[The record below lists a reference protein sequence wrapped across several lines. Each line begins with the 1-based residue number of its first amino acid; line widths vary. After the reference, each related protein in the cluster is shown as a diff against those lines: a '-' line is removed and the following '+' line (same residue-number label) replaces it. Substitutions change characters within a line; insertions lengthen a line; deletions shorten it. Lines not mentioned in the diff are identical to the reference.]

1 MFATINKM
9 SMNSTTLIFLFLI
22 FATNTMNA
30 QQFTPP
36 VNIPKL
42 VKETLHGVMLTDSYR
57 HLEDKENPEVISW
70 TKQQHDATMEYLK
83 KTAPDVPGL
92 NDEIRILFDRDVT
105 SPPRIKKGNV
115 FFSRRKKGELQF
127 KYYAL
132 INGKE
137 KLLFDPVALDPSG
150 KTAISGVVIYKDA
163 SKLAVA
169 TQTKGAEI
177 TDYRII
183 DAKTG
188 EQIGETLPGVS
199 NFTWKQDESKVFITP
214 RTKELIEHQIPLGV
228 YEHTLGK
235 PLTDAIKLLAPV
247 DAKDFASIY
256 EPEDEQ
262 VQVWSTGDFYSNTI
276 SIRKI
281 GSSDKPR
288 VIYSS
293 EKYKSYP
300 EFRGN
305 TIYWFTNH
313 EAPNFY
319 IATSTLES
327 PEFEK
332 AKVLVPEGKTV
343 IEGFDVTS
351 TYLLVQDKKD
361 VMSRIMVHDLN
372 GAFIKE
378 LTLPEFGNVASMSYD
393 RDEDIVYVSIS
404 SFTATQKIYK
414 LDGKKLTWE
423 FYYQDEIPM
432 DLTDIH
438 ASLEFVESKDGV
450 KIPLFIVHKKDIK
463 KDGNNPVLITGYGG
477 FNIGMSPEFVG
488 YNASFLKRG
497 GIYVRVG
504 LRGGN
509 EYGEAWHL
517 DGMLKKKQHTFD
529 DMIAATEWLITN
541 KYSNSNRIV
550 ARGGSNGG
558 LLMGAIATQRPDLYR
573 AIICQ
578 VPLLDMIRYH
588 KFRIARYW
596 IPEYGDPDKAEDF
609 GTLLQY
615 SPYHNIKAGVPL
627 PEMLVS
633 VGEFDMRV
641 DPLHGKK
648 FVAIAQSRPEQDKP
662 VMLHVDFDAGHGTG
676 KSIEQTIEDQAF
688 FWRYIFSRLN
698 MN

>member
-150 KTAISGVVIYKDA
+150 KTAISGVVINKDA

-235 PLTDAIKLLAPV
+235 PLTDAIKLLAPA

-313 EAPNFY
+313 DAPNFY

-393 RDEDIVYVSIS
+393 RDEDIVYVAIS

>member
-150 KTAISGVVIYKDA
+150 KTAISGVVINKDA

-235 PLTDAIKLLAPV
+235 PLTDAIKLLAPA

-319 IATSTLES
+319 ITTSTLES

>member
-36 VNIPKL
+36 VNTPKL
-42 VKETLHGVMLTDSYR
+42 VKEQLHGVMLTDSYR

-150 KTAISGVVIYKDA
+150 KTAISGVVINKDA

-235 PLTDAIKLLAPV
+235 PLTDAIKLLAPA

-558 LLMGAIATQRPDLYR
+558 LLMGAIATQRPDLCR

>member
-36 VNIPKL
+36 VNTPKL

-150 KTAISGVVIYKDA
+150 KTAISGVVINKDA

-199 NFTWKQDESKVFITP
+199 NFTWKQDESNVFITP

-313 EAPNFY
+313 DAPNFY

>member
-36 VNIPKL
+36 VNTPKL
-42 VKETLHGVMLTDSYR
+42 VKEQLHGVMLTDSYR

-150 KTAISGVVIYKDA
+150 KTAISGVVINKDA

-293 EKYKSYP
+293 EQYKSYP

>member
-36 VNIPKL
+36 VNTPKL

-150 KTAISGVVIYKDA
+150 KTAISGVVINKDA

-235 PLTDAIKLLAPV
+235 PLTDAIKLLAPA

>member
-150 KTAISGVVIYKDA
+150 KTAISGVVINKDA

-235 PLTDAIKLLAPV
+235 PLTDAIKLLAPA

-293 EKYKSYP
+293 EQYKSYP

-393 RDEDIVYVSIS
+393 RDEDIVYVAIS

>member
-36 VNIPKL
+36 VNTPKL
-42 VKETLHGVMLTDSYR
+42 VKEQLHGVMLTDSYR

-150 KTAISGVVIYKDA
+150 KTAISGVVINKDA

-235 PLTDAIKLLAPV
+235 PLTDAIKLLAPA

>member
-36 VNIPKL
+36 VNTPKL

-150 KTAISGVVIYKDA
+150 KTAISGVVINKDA

-235 PLTDAIKLLAPV
+235 PLTDAIKLLAPA
-247 DAKDFASIY
+247 DSKDFASIY

-293 EKYKSYP
+293 EQYKSYP

>member
-1 MFATINKM
+1 MRYI
-9 SMNSTTLIFLFLI
+9 LICSLLL
-22 FATNTMNA
+22 TYTMNA
-30 QQFTPP
+30 QFTPP
-36 VNIPKL
+36 ANTPKL
-42 VKETLHGVMLTDSYR
+42 VKETVHGVMLTDPYR
-57 HLEDKENPEVISW
+57 HLEDKENPEVVSW
-70 TKQQHDATMEYLK
+70 TKQQHDATIEYLK
-83 KTAPDVPGL
+83 KTAPDLPGL
-92 NDEIRILFDRDVT
+92 NDEIRTLFDRDVT
-105 SPPRIKKGNV
+105 SPPRIKKGKV

-127 KYYAL
+127 KFYAL

-137 KLLFDPVALDPSG
+137 QLLFDPVALDPSG
-150 KTAISGVVIYKDA
+150 KTAISGVVINKDA
-163 SKLAVA
+163 SKLAIA

-188 EQIGETLPGVS
+188 AQIGETLPGVS

-214 RTKELIEHQIPLGV
+214 RTKELIENQIPLGV

-235 PLTDAIKLLAPV
+235 PLADAVKLLAPA

-319 IATSTLES
+319 IAISTLDN
-327 PEFEK
+327 PEFEQ

-404 SFTATQKIYK
+404 SFQWISQIYMHH
-414 LDGKKLTWE
+414 LNSW
-423 FYYQDEIPM
+423 
-432 DLTDIH
+432 
-438 ASLEFVESKDGV
+438 
-450 KIPLFIVHKKDIK
+450 
-463 KDGNNPVLITGYGG
+463 NPK
-477 FNIGMSPEFVG
+477 M
-488 YNASFLKRG
+488 A
-497 GIYVRVG
+497 
-504 LRGGN
+504 
-509 EYGEAWHL
+509 
-517 DGMLKKKQHTFD
+517 
-529 DMIAATEWLITN
+529 
-541 KYSNSNRIV
+541 
-550 ARGGSNGG
+550 
-558 LLMGAIATQRPDLYR
+558 
-573 AIICQ
+573 
-578 VPLLDMIRYH
+578 
-588 KFRIARYW
+588 
-596 IPEYGDPDKAEDF
+596 
-609 GTLLQY
+609 
-615 SPYHNIKAGVPL
+615 
-627 PEMLVS
+627 
-633 VGEFDMRV
+633 
-641 DPLHGKK
+641 
-648 FVAIAQSRPEQDKP
+648 
-662 VMLHVDFDAGHGTG
+662 
-676 KSIEQTIEDQAF
+676 
-688 FWRYIFSRLN
+688 
-698 MN
+698 

>member
-150 KTAISGVVIYKDA
+150 KTAISGVVINKDA

-235 PLTDAIKLLAPV
+235 PLTDAIKLLAPA

-313 EAPNFY
+313 DAPNFY

-438 ASLEFVESKDGV
+438 ASLEFVESKDSV

-609 GTLLQY
+609 GMLLQY

>member
-36 VNIPKL
+36 VNTPKL

-150 KTAISGVVIYKDA
+150 KTAISGVVINKDA

-235 PLTDAIKLLAPV
+235 PLTDAIKLLAPA

-293 EKYKSYP
+293 EQYKSYP

-313 EAPNFY
+313 DAPNFY

>member
-150 KTAISGVVIYKDA
+150 KTAISGVVINKDA

-235 PLTDAIKLLAPV
+235 PLTDAIKLLAPA

-293 EKYKSYP
+293 EQYKSYP

-450 KIPLFIVHKKDIK
+450 KIQLFIVHKKDIK

>member
-1 MFATINKM
+1 MIHC
-9 SMNSTTLIFLFLI
+9 ILFLI
-22 FATNTMNA
+22 FATITMNA

-36 VNIPKL
+36 ANTPKL
-42 VKETLHGVMLTDSYR
+42 VKEQLHGVMLTDPYR
-57 HLEDKENPEVISW
+57 HLEDKENPEVIAW
-70 TKQQHDATMEYLK
+70 TKQQHDATMDFLK

-92 NDEIRILFDRDVT
+92 NDEIRTLFDRDVT
-105 SPPRIKKGNV
+105 SPPRIKKGKV

-137 KLLFDPVALDPSG
+137 KLLFDPVALDPTG
-150 KTAISGVVIYKDA
+150 KTAISGVVINKDA

-214 RTKELIEHQIPLGV
+214 RTKELIENQIPLGV

-235 PLTDAIKLLAPV
+235 PLTDAIKLLAPA

-288 VIYSS
+288 MIYSS

-319 IATSTLES
+319 IATSTLEN

-372 GAFIKE
+372 GSFIKE

-404 SFTATQKIYK
+404 SFTSTQKIYK

-450 KIPLFIVHKKDIK
+450 KIPMFIVHKKDIK

-541 KYSNSNRIV
+541 KYSNANRIV

-558 LLMGAIATQRPDLYR
+558 LLMGAIANQRPDLYR

>member
-36 VNIPKL
+36 VNTPKL

-150 KTAISGVVIYKDA
+150 KTAISGVVINKDA

-293 EKYKSYP
+293 EQYKSYP

>member
-1 MFATINKM
+1 MFATINNM
-9 SMNSTTLIFLFLI
+9 YMNSTTLIFLFLI

-36 VNIPKL
+36 VNTPKL
-42 VKETLHGVMLTDSYR
+42 VKEILHGVMLTDPFRY
-57 HLEDKENPEVISW
+57 LEDKENSEVISW

-137 KLLFDPVALDPSG
+137 QLLFDPVALDPSG
-150 KTAISGVVIYKDA
+150 KTAISGVVINKDA

-169 TQTKGAEI
+169 VQIKGAEI

-188 EQIGETLPGVS
+188 VQIGETLPGVS

-214 RTKELIEHQIPLGV
+214 RTKDLIERQIPLGV
-228 YEHTLGK
+228 YEHTIGN

-293 EKYKSYP
+293 EKYKSNP

-305 TIYWFTNH
+305 TIYWFSNH

-319 IATSTLES
+319 IATSTLDN

-332 AKVLVPEGKTV
+332 ATVLVPEGKTV

-423 FYYQDEIPM
+423 FYYQDAIPM
-432 DLTDIH
+432 DLSDIH

-609 GTLLQY
+609 GTLVQY

>member
-1 MFATINKM
+1 
-9 SMNSTTLIFLFLI
+9 
-22 FATNTMNA
+22 MNA
-30 QQFTPP
+30 QFTPP
-36 VNIPKL
+36 ANTPKL
-42 VKETLHGVMLTDSYR
+42 VKETLHGVMLTDPYR
-57 HLEDKENPEVISW
+57 HLEDKENPEVVSW
-70 TKQQHDATMEYLK
+70 TKQQHDATMDFLK

-92 NDEIRILFDRDVT
+92 NDEIRTLFDRDVT
-105 SPPRIKKGNV
+105 SPPRIKKGKV

-150 KTAISGVVIYKDA
+150 KTAISGVVINKDA
-163 SKLAVA
+163 SKLAIA

-214 RTKELIEHQIPLGV
+214 RTKELIENQIPLGV

-235 PLTDAIKLLAPV
+235 PLTDAIKLLAPA

-281 GSSDKPR
+281 GSSEKTR

-305 TIYWFTNH
+305 SIYWFTNH

-319 IATSTLES
+319 IATSTLDN

-372 GAFIKE
+372 GQFIKE

-393 RDEDIVYVSIS
+393 RDEDIVYVAIS
-404 SFTATQKIYK
+404 SFTSTQKIYK

-450 KIPLFIVHKKDIK
+450 KIPMFIVHKKDIK

-615 SPYHNIKAGVPL
+615 SPYHNVKAGVPL

>member
-1 MFATINKM
+1 MFATINNM

-36 VNIPKL
+36 VNTPKL
-42 VKETLHGVMLTDSYR
+42 VKEQLHGVMLTDSYR

-150 KTAISGVVIYKDA
+150 KTAISGVVINKDA

-235 PLTDAIKLLAPV
+235 PLTDAIKLLAPA

-313 EAPNFY
+313 DAPNFY

>member
-36 VNIPKL
+36 VNTPKL

-150 KTAISGVVIYKDA
+150 KTAISGVVINKDA

>member
-150 KTAISGVVIYKDA
+150 KTAISGVVINKDA

-313 EAPNFY
+313 DAPNFY

>member
-36 VNIPKL
+36 VNTPKL
-42 VKETLHGVMLTDSYR
+42 VKEQLHGVMLTDSYR

-150 KTAISGVVIYKDA
+150 KTAISGVVINKDA

-235 PLTDAIKLLAPV
+235 PLTDAIKLLAPA

-313 EAPNFY
+313 DAPNFY

>member
-150 KTAISGVVIYKDA
+150 KTAISGVVINKDA

-235 PLTDAIKLLAPV
+235 PLTDAIKLLAPA

-313 EAPNFY
+313 DAPNFY

-662 VMLHVDFDAGHGTG
+662 VMLHVDFDAGHGNG

>member
-1 MFATINKM
+1 MLQLICLLLCTYTMTAQRF
-9 SMNSTTLIFLFLI
+9 SPPTTL
-22 FATNTMNA
+22 AK
-30 QQFTPP
+30 P
-36 VNIPKL
+36 VQ
-42 VKETLHGVMLTDSYR
+42 EELHGISLIDSYR
-57 HLEDKENPEVISW
+57 HLEDKEDPQVIDW
-70 TKQQHDATMEYLK
+70 TKKQHDATMEYLRL
-83 KTAPDVPGL
+83 TAPDIKGL
-92 NDEIRILFDRDVT
+92 NEEIRALFDRDVT
-105 SPPRIKKGNV
+105 SPPRIKKGKV

-132 INGKE
+132 IDGKE
-137 KLLFDPVALDPSG
+137 QLLFDPVLLDPSG
-150 KTAISGVVIYKDA
+150 KTSISGVTINKDA
-163 SKLAVA
+163 TKLAIA
-169 TQTKGAEI
+169 TQSKGAEI

-188 EQIGETLPGVS
+188 KQIGDVLPGVS
-199 NFTWKQDESKVFITP
+199 NFSWKHDESKVFITP
-214 RTKELIEHQIPLGV
+214 RTKELIENQIPLAV
-228 YEHTLGK
+228 YEHTLGA
-235 PLTDAIKLLAPV
+235 PLTNAVKLLAPN

-276 SIRKI
+276 SFRKI

-293 EKYKSYP
+293 EKFKSYP
-300 EFRGN
+300 EFRGKN
-305 TIYWFTNH
+305 IYWLSNH
-313 EAPNFY
+313 EAPNFF
-319 IATSTLES
+319 IAKTTLEN
-327 PEFEK
+327 PEFDK
-332 AKVLVPEGKTV
+332 AQILVPEGKTV
-343 IEGFDVTS
+343 IDGFEVTS
-351 TYLLVQDKKD
+351 TYMLVQDKKD

-372 GAFIKE
+372 GGFIKE

-393 RDEDIVYVSIS
+393 RDEDIIYIAIS
-404 SFTATQKIYK
+404 SFISTQKIYT
-414 LDGKKLTWE
+414 LNGKTLEWK
-423 FYYQDEIPM
+423 FFYQDEIPM
-432 DLTDIH
+432 DLSDIH
-438 ASLEFVESKDGV
+438 ASLEFCVSKDGT
-450 KIPLFIVHKKDIK
+450 KIPMFIVHKKGIN

-509 EYGEAWHL
+509 EYGESWHL
-517 DGMLKKKQHTFD
+517 NGMLKKKQHTFD
-529 DMIAATEWLITN
+529 DMIAATEWLIEQ
-541 KYSNSNRIV
+541 KYSNPARIV

-615 SPYHNIKAGVPL
+615 SPYHNVKAGVSL

-648 FVAIAQSRPEQDKP
+648 FVAIAQSRPEQTKP

-676 KSIEQTIEDQAF
+676 KSIEQIIEDQAF

>member
-150 KTAISGVVIYKDA
+150 KTAISGVVINKDA

-293 EKYKSYP
+293 EQYKSYP

>member
-36 VNIPKL
+36 VNTPKL

-150 KTAISGVVIYKDA
+150 KTAISGVVINKDA

-281 GSSDKPR
+281 ENSDKPR

-293 EKYKSYP
+293 EQYKSYP

>member
-235 PLTDAIKLLAPV
+235 PLTDAIKLLAPA

>member
-36 VNIPKL
+36 VNTPKL
-42 VKETLHGVMLTDSYR
+42 VKEHLHGVMLTDSYR

-150 KTAISGVVIYKDA
+150 KTAISGVVINKDA

-235 PLTDAIKLLAPV
+235 PLTDAIKLLAPA

-293 EKYKSYP
+293 EQYKSYP

>member
-36 VNIPKL
+36 VNTPKL

-150 KTAISGVVIYKDA
+150 KTAISGVVINKDA

-313 EAPNFY
+313 DAPNFY

>member
-150 KTAISGVVIYKDA
+150 KTAISGVVINKDA

-235 PLTDAIKLLAPV
+235 PLTDAIKLLAPA

-313 EAPNFY
+313 DAPNFY

-361 VMSRIMVHDLN
+361 VMSRIMVHDFN

>member
-1 MFATINKM
+1 MENEINQAHIEQKTDYGASNIQALEGLEAVRKRPGMYIGSTDTKGLHHLVWEVIDNSIDEHLAGHCDTIDTIIHLD
-9 SMNSTTLIFLFLI
+9 NSVSVKD
-22 FATNTMNA
+22 NGRG
-30 QQFTPP
+30 
-36 VNIPKL
+36 IPTGMHQKL
-42 VKETLHGVMLTDSYR
+42 GKSALEVVMTVLHAGGKFDKDTYKVSGGLHGVGVSCVNALSDLLVAKVEREGKIFTQSYSKGKPITEVQIIGDSDR
-57 HLEDKENPEVISW
+57 SGTTITFKP
-70 TKQQHDATMEYLK
+70 DATIFETTDIKSEVLTGRMRELSFLNKGLTLTLYDERTE
-83 KTAPDVPGL
+83 KTETFHSEGGL
-92 NDEIRILFDRDVT
+92 VEFVR
-105 SPPRIKKGNV
+105 
-115 FFSRRKKGELQF
+115 
-127 KYYAL
+127 YAD
-132 INGKE
+132 NNKV
-137 KLLFDPVALDPSG
+137 LLTERP
-150 KTAISGVVIYKDA
+150 IYVLGTKD
-163 SKLAVA
+163 
-169 TQTKGAEI
+169 
-177 TDYRII
+177 
-183 DAKTG
+183 
-188 EQIGETLPGVS
+188 
-199 NFTWKQDESKVFITP
+199 N
-214 RTKELIEHQIPLGV
+214 
-228 YEHTLGK
+228 
-235 PLTDAIKLLAPV
+235 
-247 DAKDFASIY
+247 
-256 EPEDEQ
+256 
-262 VQVWSTGDFYSNTI
+262 
-276 SIRKI
+276 
-281 GSSDKPR
+281 
-288 VIYSS
+288 
-293 EKYKSYP
+293 
-300 EFRGN
+300 
-305 TIYWFTNH
+305 
-313 EAPNFY
+313 
-319 IATSTLES
+319 

>member
-150 KTAISGVVIYKDA
+150 KTAISGVVINKDA

-235 PLTDAIKLLAPV
+235 PLTDAIKLLAPA

>member
-1 MFATINKM
+1 
-9 SMNSTTLIFLFLI
+9 
-22 FATNTMNA
+22 
-30 QQFTPP
+30 
-36 VNIPKL
+36 
-42 VKETLHGVMLTDSYR
+42 
-57 HLEDKENPEVISW
+57 
-70 TKQQHDATMEYLK
+70 
-83 KTAPDVPGL
+83 
-92 NDEIRILFDRDVT
+92 
-105 SPPRIKKGNV
+105 
-115 FFSRRKKGELQF
+115 
-127 KYYAL
+127 
-132 INGKE
+132 
-137 KLLFDPVALDPSG
+137 
-150 KTAISGVVIYKDA
+150 
-163 SKLAVA
+163 
-169 TQTKGAEI
+169 
-177 TDYRII
+177 
-183 DAKTG
+183 
-188 EQIGETLPGVS
+188 VS

-214 RTKELIEHQIPLGV
+214 RTKELIENQIPLGV

-235 PLTDAIKLLAPV
+235 PLTDAIKLLAPA

-281 GSSDKPR
+281 GSSEKPR
-288 VIYSS
+288 MIYSS

-319 IATSTLES
+319 IATSTLEN

-351 TYLLVQDKKD
+351 TYLLV
-361 VMSRIMVHDLN
+361 
-372 GAFIKE
+372 
-378 LTLPEFGNVASMSYD
+378 
-393 RDEDIVYVSIS
+393 YVSIS
-404 SFTATQKIYK
+404 SFTSTQKIYK

-432 DLTDIH
+432 DLSDIH

-450 KIPLFIVHKKDIK
+450 KIPMFIVHKKDIK

-541 KYSNSNRIV
+541 KYSNANRIV

-558 LLMGAIATQRPDLYR
+558 LLMGAIANQRPDLYR

>member
-36 VNIPKL
+36 VNTPKL

-150 KTAISGVVIYKDA
+150 KTAISGVVINKDA

-235 PLTDAIKLLAPV
+235 PLTDAIKLLAPA

-313 EAPNFY
+313 DAPNFY

>member
-36 VNIPKL
+36 VNTPKL

-150 KTAISGVVIYKDA
+150 KTAISGVVINKDA

-214 RTKELIEHQIPLGV
+214 RTKDLIERQIPLGV

-235 PLTDAIKLLAPV
+235 PLTDAIKLLAPA

-313 EAPNFY
+313 DAPNFY

>member
-150 KTAISGVVIYKDA
+150 KTAISGVVINKDA

-235 PLTDAIKLLAPV
+235 PLTDAIKLLAPA

-281 GSSDKPR
+281 GNSDKPR

-293 EKYKSYP
+293 EQYKSYP

>member
-36 VNIPKL
+36 VNTPKL

-150 KTAISGVVIYKDA
+150 KTAISGVVINKDA

-235 PLTDAIKLLAPV
+235 PLTDAIKLLAPA

-293 EKYKSYP
+293 EQYKSYP

-541 KYSNSNRIV
+541 KYSNSNRII

>member
-36 VNIPKL
+36 VNTPKL

-150 KTAISGVVIYKDA
+150 KTAISGVVINKDA

-235 PLTDAIKLLAPV
+235 PLTDAIKLLAPA

-293 EKYKSYP
+293 EQYKSYP